1 MEDKYTIVFIPI
13 ERMGDYEATWG
24 ITDEVF
30 ETFDEAMCRRVNLC
44 RSHKDVYYSIIKLYL

>member
-1 MEDKYTIVFIPI
+1 MENKYTIVFIPI
-13 ERMGDYEATWG
+13 ERMADLEATWG

-30 ETFDEAMCRRVNLC
+30 ETFDEAMCRRVDLC